1 MSAPKEDPIEAILNS
16 PLKEVLVKGFAELY
30 KQRPAFPVEYFGK
43 WLKNY
48 SHGQQKQK
56 ELEST
61 RTQKQEKVT

>member
-1 MSAPKEDPIEAILNS
+1 MSAPKQDPIEEIIES

-30 KQRPAFPVEYFGK
+30 KQRPAFPIEFFGK

-48 SHGQQKQK
+48 SQGQQRQK

-61 RTQKQEKVT
+61 RT